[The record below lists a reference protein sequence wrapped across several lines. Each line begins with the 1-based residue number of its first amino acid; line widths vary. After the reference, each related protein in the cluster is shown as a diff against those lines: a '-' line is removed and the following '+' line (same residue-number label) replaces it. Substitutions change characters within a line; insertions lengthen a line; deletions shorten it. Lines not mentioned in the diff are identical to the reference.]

1 MHGIPSELAFMQR
14 DIFLAFIYA
23 SDTPNRSSI
32 TAICQDRKDRIRLEN
47 PSLNCNGKV
56 DGSEVFT
63 PLIADRS
70 TAATLLSLEGNQ

>member
-1 MHGIPSELAFMQR
+1 MQR
-14 DIFLAFIYA
+14 DIFLAFMYA

-32 TAICQDRKDRIRLEN
+32 TAICQDRKDRVHLKN
-47 PSLNCNGKV
+47 PPLNCNGQV

-63 PLIADRS
+63 LLIADRS